1 VLSHLKNL
9 VKNLAEADN
18 VGPIAACTLIKCGD
32 TSDLTK
38 FSNVCQLD

>member
-1 VLSHLKNL
+1 LVLSHLKNL

-32 TSDLTK
+32 TAISPNSATYV
-38 FSNVCQLD
+38 S